1 MSALKGYLHP
11 TYLAS
16 LKSAGEPVFLPEAQ
30 GWLLRR
36 PLPCVNEE
44 PAISDPEHSP
54 IDFSGP
60 YPFFR
65 CLNPLLLP
73 TDLASISNAAP
84 ALVIVTDPLGPELDK
99 DFWPSLFPDCCRLF
113 KAHWGIDFAQPLQ
126 ISSHH
131 RYYARKA
138 FRSLE
143 IERVSEP
150 QRLLKSWN
158 TLYTHLIQRH
168 QIQGLRRFS
177 EQAFAQQLQVPGIVV
192 FAAKCQA
199 EIVAMHL
206 WYWESELGLAY
217 SHLAACSEV
226 GYLHSAPYALYMAA
240 IEWFQAQ
247 GVAQLDLGG
256 EVSALA
262 AQGKSGL
269 GFFKRGWANRER
281 PVWICGKILNAERYA
296 QLAGKETGAYFP
308 IYRSGESRDASRGE
322 T

>member
-1 MSALKGYLHP
+1 MSVFKGYLHP

-16 LKSAGEPVFLPEAQ
+16 LTAWGEPVFLPEAQ

-36 PLPCVNEE
+36 PLPCAEAE
-44 PAISDPEHSP
+44 LGISESADSHC
-54 IDFSGP
+54 DLSGP
-60 YPFFR
+60 YPFLR
-65 CLNPLLLP
+65 CLNPLHLP
-73 TDLASISNAAP
+73 TDLALNSGAAT
-84 ALVIVTDPLGPELDK
+84 ALVIVTDPLGPELPQN
-99 DFWPSLFPDCCRLF
+99 FWPTLFPDCCRLF
-113 KAHWGIDFAQPLQ
+113 KAHWGVDFALPLQ

-138 FRSLE
+138 LRSLE

-150 QRLLKSWN
+150 LSVLKSWN
-158 TLYTHLIQRH
+158 TLYAHLVQRH

-192 FAAKCQA
+192 FVATYQS

-217 SHLAACSEV
+217 SHLAACSAV
-226 GYLHSAPYALYMAA
+226 GYLHSAPYALYLAA

-247 GVAQLDLGG
+247 GAAELDLGG
-256 EVSALA
+256 EVSTLG
-262 AQGKSGL
+262 AQSQSGL

-281 PVWICGKILNAERYA
+281 PVWLCGKILNAERYA
-296 QLAGKETGAYFP
+296 QLAGEKTGVYFP
-308 IYRSGESRDASRGE
+308 IYRRDESSGGI
-322 T
+322 